1 MSMKVLVDFSSVLC
15 CEKPNENGLVV
26 IERSILDI
34 ASNLPKVVY
43 RKRYGI

>member
-1 MSMKVLVDFSSVLC
+1 MSMKVLVDFSSVQC
-15 CEKPNENGLVV
+15 CEKLNENGVVV

>member
-1 MSMKVLVDFSSVLC
+1 MVDFSSVLC
-15 CEKPNENGLVV
+15 CEKLSENEVVV